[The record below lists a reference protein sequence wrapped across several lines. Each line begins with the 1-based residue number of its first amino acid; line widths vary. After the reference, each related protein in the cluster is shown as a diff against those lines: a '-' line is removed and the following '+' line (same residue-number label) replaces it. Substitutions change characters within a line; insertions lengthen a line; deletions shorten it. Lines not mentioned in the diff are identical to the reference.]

1 VLPKNENHPI
11 VQTSDRLLPILSNQ
25 KMNCYLKEF
34 EDICDIKKKLTMQ
47 VAKHTFATLVSFLII
62 QLILSNLQFIKS
74 Q

>member
-1 VLPKNENHPI
+1 
-11 VQTSDRLLPILSNQ
+11 
-25 KMNCYLKEF
+25 MNCYLKEF
-34 EDICDIKKKLTMQ
+34 EDICGIKKKLMML